1 MTNAKLGTTAALAL
15 LMTACGGGSASS
27 GEGTTPAAMTP
38 SAEASGTQLFDAI
51 GVALE
56 RYPSALP
63 YEVEIDDETAHLGFL
78 EVELWVGDEA
88 KEVFIDPGTMAIV
101 DEGMD
106 VASADEDA
114 ARTEIHARLVSG
126 EFTLRGAFEAGLLNS
141 YDASH
146 VIEVEM
152 TILDG
157 HPVIGVTQN
166 TGGAVSYHDATGAH
180 LGTADEARAR
190 WASEAQLAGQ

>member
-1 MTNAKLGTTAALAL
+1 MNAKLGTTAALAI

-27 GEGTTPAAMTP
+27 GASTTPAAMTP
-38 SAEASGTQLFDAI
+38 STTASGTQLYDAV

-56 RYPSALP
+56 RYPGALP

-101 DEGMD
+101 NEGVD
-106 VASADEDA
+106 VADADESA
-114 ARTEIHARLVSG
+114 ARTETHGRLVSG
-126 EFTLRGAFEAGLLNS
+126 EATLRGAFDAGLLNS

-146 VIEVEM
+146 VTEIEM
-152 TILDG
+152 TMLEG
-157 HPVIGVTQN
+157 HLVFAVTQN
-166 TGGAVSYHDATGAH
+166 TGGGLTYHDATGAY
-180 LGTADEARAR
+180 LGTADEARTR
-190 WASEAQLAGQ
+190 WQSETQLAGQ